1 MSAFSVKLWQFYAA
15 SGLQFLHMA
24 KYGLCRSLLS
34 KCVAKEE
41 IGKMYS
47 ALGIIAAIIPMI
59 SNGVVRTIYN
69 LTLDNFP
76 AAEIIVTAGVL
87 LLAAC
92 LNFLIYTQK
101 WRIAAF
107 ISEEELKEDENNNE
121 LKPENIDEVLKE
133 NTIIEGNTYL

>member
-15 SGLQFLHMA
+15 TGLQFLHVA

-34 KCVAKEE
+34 KCVHKEE
-41 IGKMYS
+41 TGKMYS
-47 ALGIIAAIIPMI
+47 VFSILAAIVPII
-59 SNGVVRTIYN
+59 SNGVLRTIYN
-69 LTLDNFP
+69 STLDNFP
-76 AAEIIVTAGVL
+76 AAEIIVTAAVL
-87 LLAAC
+87 LLAAG

-107 ISEEELKEDENNNE
+107 ISDEELKEDENNNE
-121 LKPENIDEVLKE
+121 LKPETTDEVLEE

>member
-15 SGLQFLHMA
+15 SGLQFLLVA

-34 KCVAKEE
+34 KCVTKEE
-41 IGKMYS
+41 TGKMFS
-47 ALGIIAAIIPMI
+47 VFSILAAIVPII
-59 SNGVVRTIYN
+59 GNGVVRTIYN

-76 AAEIIVTAGVL
+76 AAEIIVTAAVM
-87 LLAAC
+87 LLAAG

-107 ISEEELKEDENNNE
+107 ISDEEFKEDENSNE
-121 LKPENIDEVLKE
+121 LKAETTDEVLKE

>member
-1 MSAFSVKLWQFYAA
+1 
-15 SGLQFLHMA
+15 
-24 KYGLCRSLLS
+24 
-34 KCVAKEE
+34 
-41 IGKMYS
+41 MYS
-47 ALGIIAAIIPMI
+47 VFSILAAIVPII
-59 SNGVVRTIYN
+59 GNGVVRTVYN
-69 LTLDNFP
+69 LTLDSFP

>member
-1 MSAFSVKLWQFYAA
+1 MPKD
-15 SGLQFLHMA
+15 
-24 KYGLCRSLLS
+24 
-34 KCVAKEE
+34 ET
-41 IGKMYS
+41 GKMYS
-47 ALGIIAAIIPMI
+47 ALGIIAAIVPII

-107 ISEEELKEDENNNE
+107 ISDEESKEDENNNE
-121 LKPENIDEVLKE
+121 SKPEFIEE